1 MNHAVPYTHERKQFG
16 QKIWDFQV
24 RISQKT
30 SSVSAH
36 CFLLT
41 TGIFP
46 HILLFSIISS
56 FSLSLFF
63 SLSLSSLL
71 LFICLR
77 LVFTSNGS
85 ISTSV
90 RTLCTG
96 ENRRD
101 ISTSTSVRTLCTGEN
116 RHDISTSTSIR
127 TLCTGENWHSL
138 VHKVLLLL
146 LLLPSLVKTSLNKS
160 SGFLFLIFHSP
171 FSFCFFLGLLFLC
184 ISYLTLLLLPPLFL
198 LLLLSFPLLF
208 SPSSFSHSLYCS
220 QCSTRSLTCSPRSR
234 LLACWCTMLPAGRKL
249 ECHLS
254 GRRPWPSTLLARSD
268 LLPLQSFQWH
278 RQIWLKLGN
287 FQILNC
293 HMNHSNES
301 SDWVHSNGTVCFGT
315 EDHLFSHKR
324 NLRCNHSNESSW
336 WVTFQWYCLC
346 WYWREFIFL

>member
-1 MNHAVPYTHERKQFG
+1 MIGLAQGAMNHAVPYTHERKQFG

-85 ISTSV
+85 TSISTSV

-96 ENRRD
+96 ENRR
-101 ISTSTSVRTLCTGEN
+101 
-116 RHDISTSTSIR
+116 DISTSTSIR

-146 LLLPSLVKTSLNKS
+146 LLLPWKPALISLLV
-160 SGFLFLIFHSP
+160 
-171 FSFCFFLGLLFLC
+171 FSF
-184 ISYLTLLLLPPLFL
+184 
-198 LLLLSFPLLF
+198 
-208 SPSSFSHSLYCS
+208 
-220 QCSTRSLTCSPRSR
+220 
-234 LLACWCTMLPAGRKL
+234 
-249 ECHLS
+249 
-254 GRRPWPSTLLARSD
+254 
-268 LLPLQSFQWH
+268 
-278 RQIWLKLGN
+278 
-287 FQILNC
+287 
-293 HMNHSNES
+293 
-301 SDWVHSNGTVCFGT
+301 
-315 EDHLFSHKR
+315 
-324 NLRCNHSNESSW
+324 
-336 WVTFQWYCLC
+336 
-346 WYWREFIFL
+346 